1 MATVRG
7 LQNFMQAIGKSGG
20 ISASNLY
27 EFEIQPPVNFDKPGA
42 KKTVLSLA
50 EFSKRNVTDSFLN
63 LVGSGNSLNLQLL
76 CNEIQLPGV
85 TYSAFDVKSV
95 HKGITQKMATA
106 KVYNE
111 LDVSFFMDGT
121 SLPLRFFRAWQDYI
135 QNGVHGTGSQYY
147 LNDIPY
153 KRAFASNYYED
164 YACDIILRKL
174 EKFEVHKKED
184 DTPRTLDLEPTYRT
198 AWSAR
203 LVKAYPYTVASIP
216 YSAGPAQLVKV
227 TVGFYYEY
235 SDLKVD
241 KRPLAFQ

>member
-27 EFEIQPPVNFDKPGA
+27 EFQIQPTSK
-42 KKTVLSLA
+42 LI
-50 EFSKRNVTDSFLN
+50 EFFKRNVTDSFLDM
-63 LVGSGNSLNLQLL
+63 VGSGSGLNLQLL

-85 TYSAFDVKSV
+85 TYSAFDIKSV
-95 HKGITQKMATA
+95 HKGITQKHATA

-121 SLPLRFFRAWQDYI
+121 SMPLRFFRAWQDYI
-135 QNGVHGTGSQYY
+135 QNGVHGATSQYY

-164 YACDIILRKL
+164 YACDMILTKL
-174 EKFEVHKKED
+174 EKFETFKEKD
-184 DTPRTLDLEPTYRT
+184 DTPRTLDLEPKYRN
-198 AWSAR
+198 AWQAR

-216 YSAGPAQLVKV
+216 YSSGAAQLVKV

-241 KRPLAFQ
+241 AKPLAFQ

>member
-7 LQNFMQAIGKSGG
+7 LQNFMQAVGKSGG

-27 EFEIQPPVNFDKPGA
+27 EFQIQPTSK
-42 KKTVLSLA
+42 LI
-50 EFSKRNVTDSFLN
+50 EFFKRNVTDSFLDM
-63 LVGSGNSLNLQLL
+63 VGSGSQLNLQLL

-85 TYSAFDVKSV
+85 TYSAFDIKSV
-95 HKGITQKMATA
+95 HKGITQKHATA

-121 SLPLRFFRAWQDYI
+121 SMPLRFFRAWQDYI
-135 QNGVHGTGSQYY
+135 QNGVHGATSQYY

-164 YACDIILRKL
+164 YACDMILTKL
-174 EKFEVHKKED
+174 EKFETFKEKD
-184 DTPRTLDLEPTYRT
+184 DTPRTLDLEPKYRN
-198 AWSAR
+198 AWQAR

>member
-1 MATVRG
+1 MASARG
-7 LQNFMQAIGKSGG
+7 LQNFMQAVGKSGG

-27 EFEIQPPVNFDKPGA
+27 QFSFQPTPKLKKFFED
-42 KKTVLSLA
+42 
-50 EFSKRNVTDSFLN
+50 NVFEDFQFLTDN
-63 LVGSGNSLNLQLL
+63 GDTMNLQLL

-121 SLPLRFFRAWQDYI
+121 SLPLRFFRAWQDFTA
-135 QNGVHGTGSQYY
+135 NGVGGNPEFFYDDQ
-147 LNDIPY
+147 PY

-164 YACDIILRKL
+164 YACDMFISKL
-174 EKFEVHKKED
+174 EKFDSPQGEKKED
-184 DTPRTLDLEPTYRT
+184 DYKNP
-198 AWSAR
+198 WNAR

-216 YSAGPAQLVKV
+216 YSAGPAQLVKA

-235 SDLKVD
+235 SHL
-241 KRPLAFQ
+241 LTS

>member
-7 LQNFMQAIGKSGG
+7 LQNFMQAIGKSGC

-27 EFEIQPPVNFDKPGA
+27 EFQIQPTSKLIEFF
-42 KKTVLSLA
+42 KK
-50 EFSKRNVTDSFLN
+50 NVTDSFLDM
-63 LVGSGNSLNLQLL
+63 VGSGNALNLQLL

-121 SLPLRFFRAWQDYI
+121 SMPLRFFRAWQDYI
-135 QNGVHGTGSQYY
+135 QNGVHGATSQYY

-164 YACDIILRKL
+164 YACDMILSKL
-174 EKFEVHKKED
+174 EKFDVAKEKSN
-184 DTPRTLDLEPTYRT
+184 EPTDPNAEPKYRT

>member
-1 MATVRG
+1 MATARG

-27 EFEIQPPVNFDKPGA
+27 QFSFA
-42 KKTVLSLA
+42 KKPKLA
-50 EFSKRNVTDSFLN
+50 KFFEDNLGQDFLKLTDN
-63 LVGSGNSLNLQLL
+63 GDELNLQLL

-111 LDVSFFMDGT
+111 LDLSFFMDGT
-121 SLPLRFFRAWQDYI
+121 SLPLKFFRAWQDFT
-135 QNGVHGTGSQYY
+135 QNGSASNPEFFYDDQ
-147 LNDIPY
+147 PY

-164 YACDIILRKL
+164 YACDMFISKL
-174 EKFEVHKKED
+174 EKYNSPQGEPK
-184 DTPRTLDLEPTYRT
+184 DLGGDNGDYKNP
-198 AWSAR
+198 WNAR

-216 YSAGPAQLVKV
+216 FSAGPAQLVKA

-235 SDLKVD
+235 SLS
-241 KRPLAFQ
+241 LIHI

>member
-27 EFEIQPPVNFDKPGA
+27 EFSFQPTQKLTKFFKDNISDFG
-42 KKTVLSLA
+42 TLA
-50 EFSKRNVTDSFLN
+50 SG
-63 LVGSGNSLNLQLL
+63 GSDVNLQLL

-121 SLPLRFFRAWQDYI
+121 SLPLRFFRAWQDFTS
-135 QNGVHGTGSQYY
+135 NGVGGNPEFFYDDQ
-147 LNDIPY
+147 PY

-164 YACDIILRKL
+164 YACDMFISKL
-174 EKFEVHKKED
+174 EKYNSPQGEPK
-184 DTPRTLDLEPTYRT
+184 DLGGDNGDYKNP
-198 AWSAR
+198 WNAR

-216 YSAGPAQLVKV
+216 FSAGPAQLVKA

-235 SDLKVD
+235 SHLMT
-241 KRPLAFQ
+241 FS

>member
-1 MATVRG
+1 MASARG
-7 LQNFMQAIGKSGG
+7 LQNFMQAVGKSGG

-27 EFEIQPPVNFDKPGA
+27 QFSFQPTDALKKFFDNNVFEEFLK
-42 KKTVLSLA
+42 L
-50 EFSKRNVTDSFLN
+50 TDN
-63 LVGSGNSLNLQLL
+63 GDTMNLQLL

-95 HKGITQKMATA
+95 HKGITQKHATA

-121 SLPLRFFRAWQDYI
+121 SLPLRFFRAWQDFT
-135 QNGVHGTGSQYY
+135 QNGVAANPTGFYDDQ
-147 LNDIPY
+147 PY

-164 YACDIILRKL
+164 YACDMFISKL
-174 EKFEVHKKED
+174 EKYDSNQGKKMD
-184 DTPRTLDLEPTYRT
+184 GDYKNP
-198 AWSAR
+198 WNVR

-235 SDLKVD
+235 SHLMT
-241 KRPLAFQ
+241 FS

>member
-20 ISASNLY
+20 ISESNLY

-50 EFSKRNVTDSFLN
+50 EFFKRNVTDSFLN
-63 LVGSGNSLNLQLL
+63 LVGSGNALNLQLL

-85 TYSAFDVKSV
+85 TYSAFDIKSV
-95 HKGITQKMATA
+95 HKGITQKHATA

-121 SLPLRFFRAWQDYI
+121 SMPLRFFRAWQDYI
-135 QNGVHGTGSQYY
+135 QNGVHGATSQYY

-164 YACDIILRKL
+164 YACDMILTKL
-174 EKFEVHKKED
+174 EKFETFKEKD
-184 DTPRTLDLEPTYRT
+184 DTPRTLDLEPKYRN
-198 AWSAR
+198 AWQAR

>member
-27 EFEIQPPVNFDKPGA
+27 EFSFQPTQKLTKFFKDNISDFG
-42 KKTVLSLA
+42 TLA
-50 EFSKRNVTDSFLN
+50 SG
-63 LVGSGNSLNLQLL
+63 GSDVNLQLL

-121 SLPLRFFRAWQDYI
+121 SLPLRMFRGWQDFTT
-135 QNGVHGTGSQYY
+135 NGVSGNPTNLYQPATQGTV
-147 LNDIPY
+147 NY

-164 YACDIILRKL
+164 YACDMIITKL
-174 EKFEVHKKED
+174 EKFNVPPAKPPLAPED
-184 DTPRTLDLEPTYRT
+184 YRVP
-198 AWSAR
+198 WEAR

-216 YSAGPAQLVKV
+216 FSAGPAQLVKA

-235 SDLKVD
+235 SHLMT
-241 KRPLAFQ
+241 FS

>member
-27 EFEIQPPVNFDKPGA
+27 EFQIQPTA
-42 KKTVLSLA
+42 KLI
-50 EFSKRNVTDSFLN
+50 EFFKRNVTDSFLDM
-63 LVGSGNSLNLQLL
+63 VGSGSGLNLQLL

-85 TYSAFDVKSV
+85 TYSAFDIKSV
-95 HKGITQKMATA
+95 HKGITQKHATA

-121 SLPLRFFRAWQDYI
+121 SMPLRFFRAWQDYI
-135 QNGVHGTGSQYY
+135 QNGVHGATSQYY

-164 YACDIILRKL
+164 YACDMILTKL
-174 EKFEVHKKED
+174 EKFETFKEKD
-184 DTPRTLDLEPTYRT
+184 DTPRTIDLEPKYRN

-216 YSAGPAQLVKV
+216 YSSGAAQLVKA

-241 KRPLAFQ
+241 TKPIAFQ

>member
-27 EFEIQPPVNFDKPGA
+27 EFQIQPTPQLTDF
-42 KKTVLSLA
+42 
-50 EFSKRNVTDSFLN
+50 FKRNVTDSFLDM
-63 LVGSGNSLNLQLL
+63 VGSGSALNLQLL

-85 TYSAFDVKSV
+85 TYSAFDIKSV
-95 HKGITQKMATA
+95 HKGITQKHATA

-121 SLPLRFFRAWQDYI
+121 SMPLRFFRAWQDYI
-135 QNGVHGTGSQYY
+135 QNGVHGATSQYY

-164 YACDIILRKL
+164 YACDMILTKL
-174 EKFEVHKKED
+174 EKFETFKEKD
-184 DTPRTLDLEPTYRT
+184 DTPRTLDLEPKYRN
-198 AWSAR
+198 AWQAR

-216 YSAGPAQLVKV
+216 YSSGAAQLVKV

-241 KRPLAFQ
+241 TRPLAFQ

>member
-1 MATVRG
+1 MASARG

-27 EFEIQPPVNFDKPGA
+27 QFSFQPTPKLEKFFKDNVFDEFLK
-42 KKTVLSLA
+42 L
-50 EFSKRNVTDSFLN
+50 TDN
-63 LVGSGNSLNLQLL
+63 GDTINLQLL

-95 HKGITQKMATA
+95 HKGITQKHATA

-121 SLPLRFFRAWQDYI
+121 SLPLRFFRAWQDFTA
-135 QNGVHGTGSQYY
+135 NGVGGNPEFFYDDQ
-147 LNDIPY
+147 PY

-164 YACDIILRKL
+164 YACDMFISKL
-174 EKFEVHKKED
+174 EKYNSPQGEPK
-184 DTPRTLDLEPTYRT
+184 DLGGDNGDYKNP
-198 AWSAR
+198 WNAR

-216 YSAGPAQLVKV
+216 YSAGPAQLVKA

-235 SDLKVD
+235 SHL
-241 KRPLAFQ
+241 LTS

>member
-1 MATVRG
+1 MASARG
-7 LQNFMQAIGKSGG
+7 LQNFMQAVGKSGG

-27 EFEIQPPVNFDKPGA
+27 QFSFQPTPKLKKFFDDNVFEEFLK
-42 KKTVLSLA
+42 L
-50 EFSKRNVTDSFLN
+50 TDN
-63 LVGSGNSLNLQLL
+63 GDTMNLQLL

-121 SLPLRFFRAWQDYI
+121 SLPLRFFRAWQDFTS
-135 QNGVHGTGSQYY
+135 NGVAGNPEFFYDDQ
-147 LNDIPY
+147 DY

-164 YACDIILRKL
+164 YACDMFISKL
-174 EKFEVHKKED
+174 EKFKGASPEKRDENGNVKEED
-184 DTPRTLDLEPTYRT
+184 YFNP
-198 AWSAR
+198 WNAR
-203 LVKAYPYTVASIP
+203 LVHAYPYTVASIP
-216 YSAGPAQLVKV
+216 YSAGAAQLVKV

-235 SDLKVD
+235 SHLMHSM
-241 KRPLAFQ
+241 

>member
-27 EFEIQPPVNFDKPGA
+27 EFQIQPTSK
-42 KKTVLSLA
+42 LI
-50 EFSKRNVTDSFLN
+50 EFFKRNVTDSFLDM
-63 LVGSGNSLNLQLL
+63 VGSGSGLNLQLL

-85 TYSAFDVKSV
+85 TYSAFDIKSV
-95 HKGITQKMATA
+95 HKGITQKHATA

-121 SLPLRFFRAWQDYI
+121 SMPLRFFRAWQDYI
-135 QNGVHGTGSQYY
+135 QNGVHGATSQYY

-164 YACDIILRKL
+164 YACDMILTKL
-174 EKFEVHKKED
+174 EKFETFKEKD
-184 DTPRTLDLEPTYRT
+184 DTPRTLDLEPKYRN
-198 AWSAR
+198 AWQAR

-216 YSAGPAQLVKV
+216 YSSGVAQLVKV

-241 KRPLAFQ
+241 TRPLAFQ

>member
-7 LQNFMQAIGKSGG
+7 LQNFMQAVGKSGG

-27 EFEIQPPVNFDKPGA
+27 EFQIQPTSK
-42 KKTVLSLA
+42 LI
-50 EFSKRNVTDSFLN
+50 EFFKRNVTDSFLDM
-63 LVGSGNSLNLQLL
+63 VGSGNALNLQLL

-95 HKGITQKMATA
+95 HKGITQKHATA

-121 SLPLRFFRAWQDYI
+121 SMPLRFFRAWQDYI
-135 QNGVHGTGSQYY
+135 QNGVHGATSQYY

-164 YACDIILRKL
+164 YACDMILTKL
-174 EKFEVHKKED
+174 EKFETFKEKD
-184 DTPRTLDLEPTYRT
+184 DSPRTLDLEPKYRN

>member
-1 MATVRG
+1 MAQTVRG

-27 EFEIQPPVNFDKPGA
+27 EFEIQPPVNFDKP
-42 KKTVLSLA
+42 KNTISLSEFFKT
-50 EFSKRNVTDSFLN
+50 NVTDSFLDM
-63 LVGSGNSLNLQLL
+63 VGSGNALNLQLL

-85 TYSAFDVKSV
+85 TYSAFDIKSV
-95 HKGITQKMATA
+95 HKGITQKHATA

-121 SLPLRFFRAWQDYI
+121 SMPLRFFRAWQDYI
-135 QNGVHGTGSQYY
+135 QNGVHGATSQYY

-164 YACDIILRKL
+164 YACDMILTKL
-174 EKFEVHKKED
+174 EKFETFKEKD
-184 DTPRTLDLEPTYRT
+184 DTPRTLDLEPKYRN
-198 AWSAR
+198 AWQAR

-216 YSAGPAQLVKV
+216 YSSGAAQLVKV

-241 KRPLAFQ
+241 TRPLAFQ